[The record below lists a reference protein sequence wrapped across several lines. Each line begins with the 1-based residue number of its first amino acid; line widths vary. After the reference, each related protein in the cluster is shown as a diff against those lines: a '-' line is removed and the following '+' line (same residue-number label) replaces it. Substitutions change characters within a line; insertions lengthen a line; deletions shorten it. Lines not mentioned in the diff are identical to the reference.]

1 MSCSFSLRAR
11 FPDRRTRHC
20 GIDTTVRGDQ
30 LVARASTEALSG
42 RLPGLPASR
51 VDVPRRQGEAG
62 VPPRRR
68 TAMGDHVYKSPE
80 LTGSSTDSIEHAVRT
95 ATPPA
100 SNTPRHI
107 PCLEVLDPPRPAN
120 DGKVPHWQLPG
131 PGPLPVATQA
141 EPP

>member
-11 FPDRRTRHC
+11 FPDRRTRRC

-62 VPPRRR
+62 VPPRRS
-68 TAMGDHVYKSPE
+68 TAMGDHVYKSTE
-80 LTGSSTDSIEHAVRT
+80 LTRSSTDSIEDALRT
-95 ATPPA
+95 AIEQIGSA
-100 SNTPRHI
+100 H
-107 PCLEVLDPPRPAN
+107 D
-120 DGKVPHWQLPG
+120 
-131 PGPLPVATQA
+131 
-141 EPP
+141 

>member
-62 VPPRRR
+62 VPPRRS
-68 TAMGDHVYKSPE
+68 TAMGDHVYKSTE
-80 LTGSSTDSIEHAVRT
+80 LTGSSTKSIDDRSEDHTSELQSLMRN
-95 ATPPA
+95 
-100 SNTPRHI
+100 S
-107 PCLEVLDPPRPAN
+107 
-120 DGKVPHWQLPG
+120 
-131 PGPLPVATQA
+131 
-141 EPP
+141 